1 MKIIDNIIIAAKA
14 LVVTINDWIFYKKTA
29 LCRKL
34 MAYGTTIALMK
45 CSKTCDN
52 ENLPVAERFKED
64 DDGNWNGSL
73 PTVWHLD
80 EIVKNMNSNLDDINM
95 TFHLNVKEW
104 KRDEVKDLMDQFE
117 YVHCGFSR
125 VNKREFTLIDTVSK
139 LNAFEK
145 QTFFDSFR
153 SVLKLQMQC
162 LKNTCSN

>member
-1 MKIIDNIIIAAKA
+1 MKIIDSIIAVAKA
-14 LVVTINDWIFYKKTA
+14 LAATINYLIFCKKTK
-29 LCRKL
+29 LHRKL

-52 ENLPVAERFKED
+52 ENLPYAERFKED

-80 EIVKNMNSNLDDINM
+80 EIVKNMNNNIDDIN
-95 TFHLNVKEW
+95 TAFHLNVKEW
-104 KRDEVKDLMDQFE
+104 KRDEVKDLMDKFE

-125 VNKREFTLIDTVSK
+125 VNNREFTLIDTIGK

-145 QTFFDSFR
+145 QTFFDSFKN
-153 SVLKLQMQC
+153 VLRLQMQY
-162 LKNTCSN
+162 LKKTN